1 MSAWRS
7 ELVAF
12 LERLQIVQNEIM
24 TMADKKRQL
33 FGNNDMIAVAN
44 MESDEQLGIVQM
56 RECLAKREKLL
67 QYAAA
72 EGLPS
77 ESVETLAKE
86 VVPKSDDEFYRLL
99 RSVQFQTR
107 LLQQHNLT
115 NWVIAQRSVLHVS
128 QILEIIA
135 TRGLKKSTY
144 TRKHGKNIGASG
156 GSIVDKN
163 A

>member
-1 MSAWRS
+1 MSVWQT
-7 ELVAF
+7 ELIAF
-12 LERLQIVQNEIM
+12 LEQLQAAQNEIM
-24 TMADKKRQL
+24 ALADKKRQL
-33 FGNNDMIAVAN
+33 FGNNDMVAIAN
-44 MESDEQLGIVQM
+44 MVADEQSGVVKM

-77 ESVETLAKE
+77 ESIEVLAKE
-86 VVPKSDDEFYRLL
+86 VVPKSNEEFYRLF
-99 RSVQFQTR
+99 RSTQYQTR
-107 LLQQHNLT
+107 LLQRHNLT
-115 NWVIAQRSVLHVS
+115 NWIIAQRSVLHVS
-128 QILEIIA
+128 QMLEIIA

-144 TRKHGKNIGASG
+144 TRKHVKNIGTSG